1 MSSRWT
7 DALRHALP
15 LRLGLWYAGLFTVG
29 SIALLVVTYSLLST
43 TLARRD
49 HEVLEDMLVRYRSEY
64 QRAGLKGL
72 DALVDAD
79 ESEGRHERLLVRV
92 AGPQPELEHSAHP
105 PSWGAFDL
113 SRLDDPAGQ
122 ARGWMSIESPDGGV
136 LEVGTARLAGGVVV
150 QVGRSSHVRDELLGN
165 FRAHTIEVAIAL
177 VLLALGGGIA
187 IAYGALAPVRDM
199 QATAGTILQTKRYTA
214 RVPTR
219 GTRDPLDQLGAR
231 INEMLGQIETLVGGM
246 RGALDNV
253 AHDLRTPLTR
263 FRNVAESA
271 LTSGRSGAA
280 EEALARAVEEADRVG
295 ATLTALMDVSEA
307 EAGTMRLNREHVA
320 LDTVVREAMALYED
334 EADDRRLSL
343 TRTGSPELTLW
354 ADRTRLRQVVANLIE
369 NAVKYTEPGGGVV
382 IEAVDLGHAIALT
395 VRDTG
400 IGIAPEHLPLV
411 WDRLYRADPARSP
424 RGLGLGLSLVKA
436 IVEAHGGHVSASSAI
451 GGGSVFTVTLPT
463 ARPQDPHP
471 LTSS

>member
-1 MSSRWT
+1 MSSRWS
-7 DALRHALP
+7 DAVRHALP

-29 SIALLVVTYSLLST
+29 SVALLVVTYSLLST

-49 HEVLEDMLVRYRSEY
+49 HDVLEDMLARYRSEY
-64 QRAGLKGL
+64 QRAGFKGL
-72 DALVDAD
+72 DALMDAD
-79 ESEGRHERLLVRV
+79 EGEGRHERLLVRV
-92 AGPQPELEHSAHP
+92 VGPQTELQHSTHP

-113 SRLDDPAGQ
+113 SRLDDPAAQ
-122 ARGWMSIESPDGGV
+122 HTGWMSIESPDDRSV
-136 LEVGTARLAGGVVV
+136 LEVGTARLADGLLV
-150 QVGRSSHVRDELLGN
+150 QVGRSSRIRDELLAN
-165 FRAHTIEVAIAL
+165 FRAHAIEVAIAL
-177 VLLALGGGIA
+177 VLLAVGGGIA

-199 QATAGTILQTKRYTA
+199 QATAGTILRTRRYTA

-219 GTRDPLDQLGAR
+219 GTRDPLDQLGER
-231 INEMLGQIETLVGGM
+231 INEMLAQIETLVGGM
-246 RGALDNV
+246 KGALDNV

-263 FRNVAESA
+263 LRNVAESA
-271 LTSGRSGAA
+271 LTSGQPGAA
-280 EEALARAVEEADRVG
+280 EDALARAVEEADRVG

-320 LDTVVREAMALYED
+320 LDAVVREAMALHED
-334 EADDRRLSL
+334 EADDRRLAL
-343 TRTGSPELTLW
+343 TWHGDPALTLW
-354 ADRTRLRQVVANLIE
+354 ADRTRMRQVVANLIE
-369 NAVKYTEPGGGVV
+369 NAVKYTEPGGSVAIDALEGGG
-382 IEAVDLGHAIALT
+382 EIALS

-463 ARPQDPHP
+463 ARPQAPA
-471 LTSS
+471 TSS